1 MRWYVWLNLLLYNI
15 LMLLV
20 IPIKRRFI
28 DKGKICQE
36 RENKELITGHKH
48 TTKCKHVMYYPAWSG
63 MDTEPG
69 GTVEAAPRGERQDPN
84 PSEIVSAS

>member
-20 IPIKRRFI
+20 IQIKRRFI

-36 RENKELITGHKH
+36 REQGTHYRSQAHHKMQTFDVLILLSVPQMALPQGRRN
-48 TTKCKHVMYYPAWSG
+48 SSL
-63 MDTEPG
+63 E
-69 GTVEAAPRGERQDPN
+69 N
-84 PSEIVSAS
+84 I